1 MIAIDQV
8 GQDPG
13 APRASGAARPPPGA
27 DGGASGERR
36 LGRSADPI
44 PGGMAGART
53 AVTHSPKGTRFAM
66 FAQDCPAEEPVGFTR
81 SVTQ

>member
-1 MIAIDQV
+1 MIAIDLL
-8 GQDPG
+8 GHDPG
-13 APRASGAARPPPGA
+13 ARRAWGAARPPPGA
-27 DGGASGERR
+27 DGAASNESR
-36 LGRSADPI
+36 LDRSADPI
-44 PGGMAGART
+44 PGGMADART